1 MNEILNINIYGLAAA
16 AFASFMIGFLWYSI
30 LFTKPWMEA
39 MGVTTED
46 VRSSG
51 ISMPSAIF
59 ASLAASIATAAGI
72 SILFALVPI
81 HGWATGLLMALVVW
95 FAFSLTPMFK
105 FVFWEDR
112 PAILFVI
119 DGGYEFFSI
128 FSIAIILLA
137 WA

>member
-1 MNEILNINIYGLAAA
+1 MNAIMTINVFALAAA

-30 LFTKPWMEA
+30 LFTKPWMNA
-39 MGVTTED
+39 MGVTSED
-46 VRSSG
+46 VHSSG
-51 ISMPSAIF
+51 ISMPRAIL
-59 ASLAASIATAAGI
+59 ASLAASIATAVGM
-72 SILFALVPI
+72 SILFALVPTLDW
-81 HGWATGLLMALVVW
+81 GTGLSMALVVW

-112 PAILFVI
+112 PAILFAI

-128 FSIAIILLA
+128 LSIAVILCA